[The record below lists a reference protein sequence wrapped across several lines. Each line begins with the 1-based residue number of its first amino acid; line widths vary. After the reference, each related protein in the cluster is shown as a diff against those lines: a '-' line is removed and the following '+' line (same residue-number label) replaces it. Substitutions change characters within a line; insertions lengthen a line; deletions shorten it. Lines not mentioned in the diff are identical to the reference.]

1 VEEEQQE
8 RYKRPGTSGRFL
20 KGFKGGLALCMA
32 LPFIILLLPMWYL
45 YRWDKR
51 RSGEEVPEAPW
62 AALFN
67 GGRSQKQSQGSR
79 HARRSYRYD
88 DDLSTEDQE
97 YRSARGEDEELDS
110 LVSKPERGRVALV
123 TGGGRRI
130 GAAISLDLAE
140 LGYVVAVVYHKS
152 AKEADGV
159 VASIREKG
167 GEAESFALDLRNPA
181 KISTMLNEVTRKLG
195 PVGLLI
201 NNASLFLPTPMEEQE
216 GQWEIMDSLL
226 HVNLQGPMMLAML
239 AARSMEERGGVVINM
254 CDIWAE
260 KPLRGHAAY
269 SAAKAGLIS
278 ATQVLAREAA
288 PEVRV
293 NAIAPGAILA
303 PENRDGK
310 GAFQKSLARTPLA
323 RAASPDAILQAIRYL
338 LTANYVTG
346 EVLHVDGGRRL
357 V

>member
-1 VEEEQQE
+1 MSG
-8 RYKRPGTSGRFL
+8 RPGTVGRFL

-32 LPFIILLLPMWYL
+32 LPFIILLLPMWYI
-45 YRWDKR
+45 YRWDKK

-62 AALFN
+62 ALLFN
-67 GGRSQKQSQGSR
+67 GGRSRKQSQGSR
-79 HARRSYRYD
+79 RARRSYRYD
-88 DDLSTEDQE
+88 DDLSEEGQD
-97 YRSARGEDEELDS
+97 YGPSRGEDAGLES

-123 TGGGRRI
+123 TGGGQRI
-130 GAAISLDLAE
+130 GAAISRDLAE

-152 AKEADGV
+152 AKEAGRV
-159 VASIREKG
+159 VESIIESG
-167 GEAESFALDLRNPA
+167 GKAESFALDLRNPA
-181 KISTMLNEVTRKLG
+181 KISAMLNEVSRKLG
-195 PVGLLI
+195 PVDLLI
-201 NNASLFLPTPMEEQE
+201 NNASLFLPTPIEEKD
-216 GQWEIMDSLL
+216 GQWEIMESLFQ
-226 HVNLQGPMMLAML
+226 VNLQGPMMLAML
-239 AARSMEERGGVVINM
+239 AIRSMEERGGVVINM

-260 KPLRGHAAY
+260 KPLQGHAAY

-303 PENRDGK
+303 PESRAGK
-310 GAFQKSLARTPLA
+310 GAFEKSLGRTPLA

-338 LTANYVTG
+338 LTADYVTG